1 MAIISG
7 TTAAPSYVTPTPGGS
22 DLDLAPL
29 LTVGDEIPL
38 LEGDLSGFTT
48 SASKTFALAGIPDG
62 LGVYNDGTYNYVF
75 LNHEIAATSS
85 SGAAVTSDISS
96 TIPGQ
101 IQGARVSLLV
111 FDQDWKAVGGKNLIE
126 RAVDSTGT
134 YDLNTTTGLYT
145 SAAGASL
152 SFTRFCS
159 AYLAQ
164 QGFVG
169 KDGKEAPI
177 FFTAEETDSRS
188 RGWAITPDGTATALD
203 GLGRYAKENVLSA
216 SQYRATNSD
225 KTVLIATEDN
235 ADGELYMYVG
245 TKTAADPNGLNNGDL
260 YVLRVDGTDFEGQ
273 VDHGV
278 KKTAQWT
285 KVDKSAV
292 FGPDGKPLATG
303 DALSTFANGAGR
315 STNFQRLEDIAEDP
329 NSPGTFYVATT
340 GTREKL
346 GGRASDPSDDAL
358 VASEAENPYGR
369 LYRFSLNANDPTAPI
384 NNFELL
390 VKGGPGTGTSFDNVT
405 VDKKGNVFI
414 QEDET
419 AFGGQ
424 LLAAENRDG
433 SIWRYNIASGQLTRV
448 LEINENAAGSQF
460 NDPKARGQWESSG
473 IIELDDGSYL
483 FDVQAHTVTGSALGG
498 RYVEGGQL
506 LRAIPRDRLTGAA
519 GGFQVGASNSSGFPS
534 AGASNPTLAAATTGT
549 SPNLLPP
556 VSLPGLGS
564 VTAIPQTASNDP
576 LGQNLVALPGA
587 QNPLGV

>member
-1 MAIISG
+1 MAIVTG
-7 TTAAPSYVTPTPGGS
+7 TTAAPSYVTRTPGGS
-22 DLDLAPL
+22 DFDLAPL

-38 LEGDLSGFTT
+38 LEGDLSSFTT
-48 SASKTFALAGIPDG
+48 SSTQTYAFAGIPDG

-75 LNHEIAATSS
+75 LNHEISATSS
-85 SGAAVTSDISS
+85 SGAALTSDISS
-96 TIPGQ
+96 TVPGK

-111 FDQDWKAVGGKNLIE
+111 FDQDWNTVGGKNLIE

-134 YDLNTTTGLYT
+134 YALDTNTGLYT
-145 SAAGASL
+145 SSTGTSL

-164 QGFVG
+164 SGFVG
-169 KDGKEAPI
+169 QDGQEAPI
-177 FFTAEETDSRS
+177 FFTAEETDSKS

-203 GLGRYAKENVLSA
+203 SLGRFAKENVLSA

-225 KTVLIATEDN
+225 KTVLISTEDN

-273 VDHGV
+273 LAQGV
-278 KKTAQWT
+278 KNTAQWT

-303 DALSTFANGAGR
+303 DALSAFANGAGR

-329 NSPGTFYVATT
+329 NSPGTFYAVTT
-340 GTREKL
+340 GTKEKL
-346 GGRASDPSDDAL
+346 GGKVSDPSDDAK

-369 LYRFSLNANDPTAPI
+369 LYRFSLNPNDPTAPI
-384 NNFELL
+384 DNFELL
-390 VKGGPGTGTSFDNVT
+390 VKGGPGTGTSYDNVV

-414 QEDET
+414 MEDET
-419 AFGGQ
+419 AFGGE
-424 LLAAENRDG
+424 LMAAENRDG

-448 LEINENAAGSQF
+448 LEIDENAAGTQF
-460 NDPKARGQWESSG
+460 NDPKARGEWESSG

-483 FDVQAHTVTGSALGG
+483 FDVQAHTVKGSALGG
-498 RYVEGGQL
+498 NYVEGGQL
-506 LRAIPRDRLTGAA
+506 LRAIPKDSLTGAA
-519 GGFQVGASNSSGFPS
+519 GDFQVGATDSSGFPVS
-534 AGASNPTLAAATTGT
+534 GASTLPLASTAAGT
-549 SPNLLPP
+549 SPQLLPLM
-556 VSLPGLGS
+556 SLPGLGG
-564 VTAIPQTASNDP
+564 VIANQQTASNDP
-576 LGQNLVALPGA
+576 LGQNLVALPGMQA
-587 QNPLGV
+587 TPLG

>member
-1 MAIISG
+1 MTIIGG
-7 TTAAPSYVTPTPGGS
+7 TTAAPSYVTRTPDGS
-22 DLDLAPL
+22 DFDLAPL
-29 LTVGDEIPL
+29 LTVGDEVPL
-38 LEGDLSGFTT
+38 LEGDLSNFTT
-48 SASKTFALAGIPDG
+48 SSNQTFALTGIPDG

-75 LNHEIAATSS
+75 LNHEIAATSG
-85 SGAAVTSDISS
+85 SGAPITSAISGS
-96 TIPGQ
+96 IPGQ

-111 FDQDWKAVGGKNLIE
+111 FDQDWKTVGGKNLIE

-164 QGFVG
+164 SGFVG
-169 KDGKEAPI
+169 KDGKEVPV
-177 FFTAEETDSRS
+177 FFTAEETDSSS

-203 GLGRYAKENVLSA
+203 GLGRYAKENVYAA

-225 KTVLIATEDN
+225 RTVLISTEDN

-273 VDHGV
+273 LTQGV
-278 KKTAQWT
+278 QKAAQWT

-303 DALSTFANGAGR
+303 AALSTFANGAGR

-340 GTREKL
+340 GTRERL
-346 GGRASDPSDDAL
+346 GGNPSVTSDDAL

-384 NNFELL
+384 DNFELL
-390 VKGGPGTGTSFDNVT
+390 IKGGPGTGTSFDNVT
-405 VDKKGNVFI
+405 VDRKGNVFY

-419 AFGGQ
+419 AFGAQ

-448 LEINENAAGSQF
+448 LEVDENAAGAQF
-460 NDPKARGQWESSG
+460 NNPNVRGQWESSG

-519 GGFQVGASNSSGFPS
+519 GDFQVGANDSSGLPAGSASSPAFPLA
-534 AGASNPTLAAATTGT
+534 AGTSSNPL
-549 SPNLLPP
+549 SPI
-556 VSLPGLGS
+556 SLPGLGG
-564 VTAIPQTASNDP
+564 VTAIQQTANDP
-576 LGQNLVALPGA
+576 LGQNLVALPGT
-587 QNPLGV
+587 QVNPLGI